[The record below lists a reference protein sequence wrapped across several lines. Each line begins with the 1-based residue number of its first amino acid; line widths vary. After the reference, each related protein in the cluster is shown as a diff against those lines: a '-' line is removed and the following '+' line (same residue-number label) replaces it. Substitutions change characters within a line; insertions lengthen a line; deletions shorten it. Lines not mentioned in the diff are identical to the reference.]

1 MKNIN
6 DFVAWYADKYN
17 KPLPSVTSSAQV
29 ERTDKI
35 KNHILS
41 GLAAGGVLTFPNV
54 TGEVTDVRISVPS
67 QYTLSIN
74 GYQTRQLSVT
84 EYQVLVS
91 GTQPQLTLQYQLGV
105 ASPQQLNVLSPAVV
119 QAVVTTSEKAD
130 IAVAK
135 EKIEEVS
142 VADASTDTS
151 IDKSTSPD
159 ATNGST
165 TPTPAVPKT
174 ETKVTTVYEPES
186 KEFKREYSASST
198 LFPYESYAGDSESA
212 TLFADIHGY
221 LELAAIVQTIFGT
234 DLRQSFDASVA
245 GKNGLLNSADM
256 ESLKTIIVNLIKEST
271 ISSLKSSLQVPQE
284 EIDDL
289 NNKKVQGSELE
300 ATIQELKSN
309 TGLLVEQLDKVLQ
322 EANTV
327 NETLASKP
335 ALTTTEVVDNTSM
348 VTVTAAMNADLVQL
362 MAASRNLMENTKSNQ
377 AVAETINQS
386 LTQLRNDVSSLENE
400 GTGLSGRVEELN
412 TIMATDYKD
421 NEAFLQAFAGVLSNT
436 KNGNEKN
443 QAVYEYL
450 SNPVDAKNISS
461 VLGVTPQ
468 AAVTTPVARDERSP
482 FLTILISFITSLGLA
497 YALQHTKWMRGSEN
511 GERVSW
517 SNAIVPMSV
526 LSGVAVISGLMIFAI
541 MGSKLDVIGSQF
553 ITLMMAGVVLLLVF
567 SYSNNLLLKYFKH
580 IGFLVSIGL
589 LMLYIISASQLFDVQ
604 FATTNQGIA
613 SVSPLTYTEKM
624 FQLLLSHQEG
634 WGLIFGILLFLI
646 PALGGLNAYLYKEME
661 D

>member
-256 ESLKTIIVNLIKEST
+256 ESLKTI
-271 ISSLKSSLQVPQE
+271 
-284 EIDDL
+284 
-289 NNKKVQGSELE
+289 
-300 ATIQELKSN
+300 
-309 TGLLVEQLDKVLQ
+309 
-322 EANTV
+322 
-327 NETLASKP
+327 
-335 ALTTTEVVDNTSM
+335 
-348 VTVTAAMNADLVQL
+348 
-362 MAASRNLMENTKSNQ
+362 
-377 AVAETINQS
+377 
-386 LTQLRNDVSSLENE
+386 
-400 GTGLSGRVEELN
+400 
-412 TIMATDYKD
+412 
-421 NEAFLQAFAGVLSNT
+421 
-436 KNGNEKN
+436 
-443 QAVYEYL
+443 
-450 SNPVDAKNISS
+450 
-461 VLGVTPQ
+461 
-468 AAVTTPVARDERSP
+468 
-482 FLTILISFITSLGLA
+482 LGLA
-497 YALQHTKWMRGSEN
+497 YALQHTKGMRGSEN

-646 PALGGLNAYLYKEME
+646 PALGGLNVYLYKEME